1 MIRICFVCLGNIC
14 RSPMAEAL
22 MREEV
27 KKRHWEEKVQVESA
41 AISDWELGNGVH
53 PGSREILKR
62 EGISCD
68 GLISTPLTEEI
79 IQDADLLIGM
89 DDQNIADIKRL
100 GADPKKVFRLMD
112 FTDQGGIID
121 DPWYTGEFELTF
133 EKVSQGIQGLCHYLK
148 ENYPKL
154 FGQ

>member
-22 MREEV
+22 MREAV
-27 KKRHWEEKVQVESA
+27 KKNHWEREVQVESA
-41 AISDWELGNGVH
+41 AISDWEIGNGVH
-53 PGSREILKR
+53 PGSRQILKR
-62 EGISCD
+62 EGIPWED
-68 GLISTPLTEEI
+68 LISSPLTEDI
-79 IQDADLLIGM
+79 IQEADLLIGM

-100 GADPKKVFRLMD
+100 GADPQKVFRLMD

-133 EKVSQGIQGLCHYLK
+133 EKVSQGIQGLCDYLK
-148 ENYPKL
+148 ENYPQQL
-154 FGQ
+154 N